1 MSSVI
6 NKVEGMAHTVV
17 LEMQNIKHFIQEEE
31 TMIEEKISEWSNHAS
46 KLPGELQ
53 ESIISLKNLLENELR
68 NHSSDYFLSRVIIYY

>member
-1 MSSVI
+1 MNATTYLSSKMNTVI

-31 TMIEEKISEWSNHAS
+31 TMIEDKISEWREHAS

-53 ESIISLKNLLENELR
+53 ERITSLKNL
-68 NHSSDYFLSRVIIYY
+68 I